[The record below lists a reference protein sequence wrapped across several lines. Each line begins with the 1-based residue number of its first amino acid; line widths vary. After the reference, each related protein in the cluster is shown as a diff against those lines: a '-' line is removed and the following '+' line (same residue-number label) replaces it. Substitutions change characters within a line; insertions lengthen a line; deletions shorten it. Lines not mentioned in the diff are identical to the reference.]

1 MTQAVRAYQ
10 SGYQPRQ
17 LSTGLRTSE
26 ARMLMVLE
34 SDAGLST
41 PELLREVAMPV
52 REIDEAVANLKRKA
66 LVTDHDGRVRLTAAG
81 LEQAED
87 LWSIAQE
94 QQDKVFS
101 AFSAEQIDTFT
112 TVLKQLISH
121 AG

>member
-1 MTQAVRAYQ
+1 
-10 SGYQPRQ
+10 
-17 LSTGLRTSE
+17 
-26 ARMLMVLE
+26 
-34 SDAGLST
+34 
-41 PELLREVAMPV
+41 
-52 REIDEAVANLKRKA
+52 VANLKRKA
-66 LVTDHDGRVRLTAAG
+66 LVSDHDGRVRLTAAG